1 MGLKR
6 FNQWRFSGGA
16 SAEAEMNSENLES
29 LKRARDLIVGVNQ
42 QISEKT
48 ENQYRRSFARMQD
61 AGKTPETM
69 ATTPNGFYY
78 YRAAWVHHYASE
90 ISAALIKAKAENTNR
105 VLDIQELRVKLDALV
120 VELLRY
126 PPDPLGHRFANNVP
140 GKWKQLSS
148 QQPTAGGRAKNH
160 SKRARLKGLP
170 QDWREQMFDGLQV
183 ESKYRDVVAVL
194 SATGAR
200 PEEFAKGIQVS
211 VVDSDALS
219 FEILGA
225 KTHQGK
231 YGQERRSFI
240 VKADRKEL
248 AYLYKRVSDSGGGL
262 RVEAEAGALS
272 DKIRQ
277 LSKKVF
283 PKLRSPISAYVF
295 RNQFSAD
302 LKASS
307 LSGSE
312 VSVALGHS
320 VDETKSYYG
329 AAQSARSAG
338 GVGDVQGS
346 RQVMD
351 RTEERIRSL
360 VEGSSSTRERQRER

>member
-1 MGLKR
+1 
-6 FNQWRFSGGA
+6 
-16 SAEAEMNSENLES
+16 MNSEDMES

-48 ENQYRRSFARMQD
+48 ENQYRRSFARMHE
-61 AGKTPETM
+61 AGETPETM
-69 ATTPNGFYY
+69 ATTANGFYY

-90 ISAALIKAKAENTNR
+90 ISAALSKAKAEHTNR
-105 VLDIQELRVKLDALV
+105 VLNIQELRMKLDALV
-120 VELLRY
+120 VELQRY
-126 PPDPLGHRFANNVP
+126 PPDPLGHRFANNVL

-148 QQPTAGGRAKNH
+148 QQPTTGGRAKNH

-170 QDWREQMFDGLQV
+170 RDWREQMFDGLRV
-183 ESKYRDVVAVL
+183 KSKYRDVVAVL

-200 PEEFAKGIQVS
+200 PEEFAKGIHVS
-211 VVDSDALS
+211 VVDSDSLS

-231 YGQERRSFI
+231 YGQERRLFI

-248 AYLYKRVSDSGGGL
+248 AYLHKRVSNSGGGL

-283 PKLRSPISAYVF
+283 PTLRSPISAYVF
-295 RNQFSAD
+295 RHQFSAD

-329 AAQSARSAG
+329 AAQSARSPG
-338 GVGDVQGS
+338 GVRHVQGS
-346 RQVMD
+346 RQVID
-351 RTEERIRSL
+351 RTVERVRL
-360 VEGSSSTRERQRER
+360 MVEAQTSIRERVREC